1 MLVKLQRRGSRGSDS
16 PSFYLRG
23 NYSGSISLSPVSSH
37 QNWTFIGKMDTSKS
51 SGPYSVPDTILK
63 TIRIYTSQ
71 PFAFLVNDFFVSGNF
86 PEKLKLARIIPV
98 FKKGSRF
105 DKDNYRPITVLSDFS
120 KLFEKATYHRLYSY
134 LEELNVL

>member
-1 MLVKLQRRGSRGSDS
+1 MLVKLQRRGSRGSHS
-16 PSFYLRG
+16 PSFDLRG

-71 PFAFLVNDFFVSGNF
+71 PFAFLVNDFFASGNF

-98 FKKGSRF
+98 VKKGSRF

-120 KLFEKATYHRLYSY
+120 KLFEKATYHRFYSY
-134 LEELNVL
+134 LEEFNVL